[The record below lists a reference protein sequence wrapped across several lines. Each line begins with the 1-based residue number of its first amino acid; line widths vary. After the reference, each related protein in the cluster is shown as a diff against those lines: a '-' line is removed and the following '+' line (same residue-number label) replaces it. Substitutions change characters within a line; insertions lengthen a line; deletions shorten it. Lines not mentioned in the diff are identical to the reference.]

1 MNGLSKIM
9 KSIAEKLIMI
19 LMAAGLILFFE
30 ISWLLMN
37 W

>member
-1 MNGLSKIM
+1 M

-19 LMAAGLILFFE
+19 LGAVGLILFFE
-30 ISWLLMN
+30 ISWLIMN

>member
-1 MNGLSKIM
+1 MRKLM
-9 KSIAEKLIMI
+9 RSITEKLIMI

>member
-1 MNGLSKIM
+1 MRKLM
-9 KSIAEKLIMI
+9 RSIAEKLIMI

-30 ISWLLMN
+30 IAWLLMN

>member
-1 MNGLSKIM
+1 MRKLM
-9 KSIAEKLIMI
+9 KNITEKLIMI

>member
-1 MNGLSKIM
+1 MRKLM
-9 KSIAEKLIMI
+9 KSITEKLIMI

>member
-1 MNGLSKIM
+1 MKKLM

-19 LMAAGLILFFE
+19 LSAVGLILFFE
-30 ISWLLMN
+30 ISWLILN